1 MCLKDYIHN
10 GYKLFITF
18 KSLHIRQSFRGIEKR
33 FARFQRK
40 AQRVLLNFVLLPIV
54 ALLNE
59 LSCRRQNGE
68 SAAENTVCVVVVGDG
83 IFDQSVKSLPRGIWR
98 KRPGGQAVKQWL
110 EQFTET
116 CSSVHTNGADMP
128 SVELTKWTRFVK
140 LLIAAGKIHLSFNCA
155 EEY

>member
-54 ALLNE
+54 ALPI
-59 LSCRRQNGE
+59 
-68 SAAENTVCVVVVGDG
+68 ENTVCVVVVGDG
-83 IFDQSVKSLPRGIWR
+83 ICDQSVKSLPRGIWR

-140 LLIAAGKIHLSFNCA
+140 LLIAAGKIHLS
-155 EEY
+155 